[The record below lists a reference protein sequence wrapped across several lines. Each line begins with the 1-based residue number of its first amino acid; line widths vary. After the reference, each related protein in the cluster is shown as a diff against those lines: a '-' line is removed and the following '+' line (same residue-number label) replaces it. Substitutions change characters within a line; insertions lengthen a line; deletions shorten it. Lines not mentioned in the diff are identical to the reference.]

1 MNYLAY
7 TSSIRIDNL
16 KDESGR
22 KDDMELPAFDF
33 ITIKNATDYFSY
45 NNKLGEG
52 GFGSVYKVKL
62 HHTANIS

>member
-1 MNYLAY
+1 
-7 TSSIRIDNL
+7 L